1 LHDLAADNVTRISA
15 DMIDLFTPT
24 MRRIRALISEQLHK
38 CSTKGGRIDVS
49 ENQLV
54 ELAVSN
60 KRSADL
66 PGWRVLRIEILAETL
81 RPLDEGR

>member
-1 LHDLAADNVTRISA
+1 LHDLTADNVTRISA

-24 MRRIRALISEQLHK
+24 MRRIRALISEQLHN

-60 KRSADL
+60 KSLAHL
-66 PGWRVLRIEILAETL
+66 PGRRILRIELLAESL
-81 RPLDEGR
+81 RTLDEGR

>member
-1 LHDLAADNVTRISA
+1 LHDLTADNVTRISA
-15 DMIDLFTPT
+15 DMVDLFAPT

-38 CSTKGGRIDVS
+38 CSTEGGRIDVS

-60 KRSADL
+60 NRLAHL
-66 PGWRVLRIEILAETL
+66 PGRRVLRIELLTESL